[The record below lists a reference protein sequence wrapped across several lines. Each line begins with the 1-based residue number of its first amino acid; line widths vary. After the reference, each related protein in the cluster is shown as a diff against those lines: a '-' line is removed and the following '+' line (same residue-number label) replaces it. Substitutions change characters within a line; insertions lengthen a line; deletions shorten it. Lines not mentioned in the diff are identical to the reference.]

1 MSGVYGESAPLRR
14 RENDSFATALASSI
28 PTGSSIAT
36 APNTSYPWHR
46 LSHHSETEAAVFEDH
61 YVSNFAAAPL
71 LHHSKRTRKRHS
83 FGKNNDPWMVQ
94 TAMKAVLLSPVL
106 VVFIWGLVCWTWSSN
121 GGNHNGH
128 EASSSSHSQSTQRKR
143 KRQLHSSSA
152 AATTATTTAA
162 AAASWQAQRPPN
174 VQSLESD
181 SPADW
186 PPQLLDSTRN
196 RLIVQPPLPL
206 PLLTTTTNQVAAA
219 WPALQQ
225 QYYYTFPPQQQYAQ
239 QSAPKVSTNAVLPMP
254 QANAAA
260 AANAVPIVGS
270 SSSSQQYYY
279 FPNPQQAQQPQQQQ
293 QQQQPQQQLYRATSL
308 DSVVDVPPPPFV
320 ASSALAA
327 RPKAASDGGGG
338 GGTPVRMDPPAVSS
352 SSMSSS
358 QQQHYYYFP
367 NPQQAQQPQQQ
378 QQQQQQQLYRA
389 TSLDSVVDVP
399 PPPFVASSALAARP
413 KAASDGG
420 RMDPPAVSSSSMSSS
435 QQQHY
440 YYFPNPQQAQ
450 PSPLA
455 IENGAAAPPLLPLGP
470 ADSISDVA
478 ATPALGAALSPPL
491 LHSYLRHGPK
501 NDHNVGHYNRR
512 NGQRNA
518 QEQHVRYFYYDPKAM
533 RHSDHKQQ
541 GNGWHLPHFVVDAVT
556 GRKVSLQALSAVA
569 PIVVQPPLNMIHFA
583 TLNATNG
590 TNATLYNYTHTHPPV
605 VNTRQKRTLSWP
617 FVLLGNGTTN
627 SNTAASSHRLALLNP
642 NNTTASD
649 KSLLV
654 CTVGVMALLVGAVSA
669 RRLRHRSIVWSLCID
684 TDAAHDH
691 DLYAAPPT
699 ATGAG
704 AASYHT
710 FGSGG
715 GGGWRGDL
723 EKFDV

>member
-1 MSGVYGESAPLRR
+1 
-14 RENDSFATALASSI
+14 
-28 PTGSSIAT
+28 
-36 APNTSYPWHR
+36 
-46 LSHHSETEAAVFEDH
+46 
-61 YVSNFAAAPL
+61 
-71 LHHSKRTRKRHS
+71 
-83 FGKNNDPWMVQ
+83 
-94 TAMKAVLLSPVL
+94 VLLSPVL

-128 EASSSSHSQSTQRKR
+128 EASSFSHSQSTQRKR

-152 AATTATTTAA
+152 AATTATTTTTAA
-162 AAASWQAQRPPN
+162 AIWQAQRPPN

-196 RLIVQPPLPL
+196 RFIVQPPLPL
-206 PLLTTTTNQVAAA
+206 PLQSTTTNQVAA

-260 AANAVPIVGS
+260 PANAAPIVGS
-270 SSSSQQYYY
+270 SSLSSSQQYYY
-279 FPNPQQAQQPQQQQ
+279 LPNQQQAQQPQQQQ
-293 QQQQPQQQLYRATSL
+293 QLYRATTL

-320 ASSALAA
+320 TSSALAA

-338 GGTPVRMDPPAVSS
+338 GTPVRLDPPAVSS
-352 SSMSSS
+352 
-358 QQQHYYYFP
+358 
-367 NPQQAQQPQQQ
+367 
-378 QQQQQQQLYRA
+378 
-389 TSLDSVVDVP
+389 
-399 PPPFVASSALAARP
+399 
-413 KAASDGG
+413 
-420 RMDPPAVSSSSMSSS
+420 SSS

-450 PSPLA
+450 PPPPLA
-455 IENGAAAPPLLPLGP
+455 IENGAAAPLLLPLGP
-470 ADSISDVA
+470 ADRISDVA

-491 LHSYLRHGPK
+491 LHPYLRHGPI
-501 NDHNVGHYNRR
+501 NDHNVGHYNRHS
-512 NGQRNA
+512 GQRNA
-518 QEQHVRYFYYDPKAM
+518 QQEHVRYFYYDPKAM
-533 RHSDHKQQ
+533 RHSDQPDH
-541 GNGWHLPHFVVDAVT
+541 GHWHLPHFVVDAVT

-627 SNTAASSHRLALLNP
+627 SNTAASPHRLALLNP

-704 AASYHT
+704 TAASYHT
-710 FGSGG
+710 FGGG